1 MFTASEFEFIDSQV
15 AMLRVVAAKYALV
28 NPELSEECERKAKM
42 FETIARK
49 IERLIAAI
57 NV

>member
-1 MFTASEFEFIDSQV
+1 MFTVSEFEFIDSQV
-15 AMLRVVAAKYALV
+15 AMLRVVAVKYALV

-42 FETIARK
+42 LETIARK